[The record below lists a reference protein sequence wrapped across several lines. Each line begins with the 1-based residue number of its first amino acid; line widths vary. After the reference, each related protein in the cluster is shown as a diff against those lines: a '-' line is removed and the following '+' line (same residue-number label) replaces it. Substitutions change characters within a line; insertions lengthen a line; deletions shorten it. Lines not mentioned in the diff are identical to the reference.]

1 MLLLAASP
9 FCGDSHSA
17 LSSIV
22 TELMASDNLS
32 SSCLSGLYSLCMLM
46 FCHFS
51 LFSAVILL
59 FPAECYFRG
68 IILVMLSSIGTPA

>member
-51 LFSAVILL
+51 LFSACSCCVSAFFLPSVISVV
-59 FPAECYFRG
+59 F
-68 IILVMLSSIGTPA
+68 